1 MNYDEIEH
9 FRTNHPAWSL
19 LRSANVALVMS
30 FLGRVFLDRNVADLP
45 ARQLASELDDELYSL
60 NQRLGEDRFPK
71 TAVEYLDDWAS
82 PERGWLRKFYP
93 HGSDEAIGDKE
104 ARLAHIHFD
113 WIDACERTQATS
125 GCFPTSFV
133 ASSTTSCGSKNK
145 RVFDLVRAIESKA
158 LRVRDVRD
166 PALATELDDP
176 R

>member
-30 FLGRVFLDRNVADLP
+30 FLGRVFLGRNVADLP

-60 NQRLGEDRFPK
+60 FNQRFQVASFPK

-93 HGSDEAIGDKE
+93 QGSDEASYD
-104 ARLAHIHFD
+104 LL
-113 WIDACERTQATS
+113 S
-125 GCFPTSFV
+125 GGREG
-133 ASSTTSCGSKNK
+133 A
-145 RVFDLVRAIESKA
+145 
-158 LRVRDVRD
+158 DVGFR
-166 PALATELDDP
+166 PP
-176 R
+176 QP